1 MTPKEKFIQVALD
14 VPMDQLFDY
23 LPNDQTLAIGQYVKV
38 PFGSRQIVGIIC
50 GFSTTTEVPIAK
62 LRKIILADEE
72 IIFDK
77 PLFKLL
83 NFVSRYYHYP
93 LGQTIMSVVPSRIKR
108 SQGQHRKVEQLFEA
122 GNKLTSEWIE
132 SLPKR
137 QVRLKKLASNLLLK
151 SLRTSELNTVVSN
164 GRACIQELVTLGLV
178 NIKKWEPEIILQNST
193 PPKLNNEQQAAL
205 SAVAKTRNN
214 IAWLIHGITGS
225 GKTEIYLQLLAEFVP
240 TQKEQVLI
248 LVPEINLTPQLEA
261 RFKQRFPDKVLV
273 TLHSHLTD
281 IERLDHWRRA
291 KSGEAQIVIGTRLAV
306 FTPMPHL
313 TLIIIDEEH
322 DGSFKQHEGL
332 RYHARDVAM
341 MRAKYENIPIVLGTA
356 TPALETWFNAQG
368 DNSKY
373 HYLKLSSRAV
383 KNAKLPIIHTIPMT
397 DKYGPAISSTIVKAI
412 QSRLDR
418 QEQSLIFINRRGYS
432 PVLVCSSCSW
442 SAQCGR
448 CSARLVVHLKTK
460 RLKCHHCGYD
470 QKIPMQCLECGNTDL
485 HPVGLG
491 TQKIEESLNHF
502 FPKSN
507 ILRVDR
513 DTTRTKEALNQLY
526 QKMNHREIDILVG
539 TQMLAKGHDF
549 PHLTLVVAIDA
560 DNALYSSDF
569 RAPERLFSQLMQVAG
584 RAGRSEIKGE
594 VLIQTA
600 FPYHPVYEAL
610 KANNF
615 EGFADSLLE
624 ERKQMQLSPFSFNA
638 LLQVEA
644 KSLHHANE
652 FSRMAVEKANEIGS
666 LVTVYGPVR
675 PLMERLKGFER
686 YQIFLQAKT
695 RPALHNLL
703 SPWVMILRNHPLAN
717 RVKWS
722 IDVDPIEF

>member
-1 MTPKEKFIQVALD
+1 
-14 VPMDQLFDY
+14 
-23 LPNDQTLAIGQYVKV
+23 
-38 PFGSRQIVGIIC
+38 
-50 GFSTTTEVPIAK
+50 
-62 LRKIILADEE
+62 
-72 IIFDK
+72 
-77 PLFKLL
+77 
-83 NFVSRYYHYP
+83 
-93 LGQTIMSVVPSRIKR
+93 
-108 SQGQHRKVEQLFEA
+108 
-122 GNKLTSEWIE
+122 
-132 SLPKR
+132 
-137 QVRLKKLASNLLLK
+137 
-151 SLRTSELNTVVSN
+151 
-164 GRACIQELVTLGLV
+164 
-178 NIKKWEPEIILQNST
+178 
-193 PPKLNNEQQAAL
+193 
-205 SAVAKTRNN
+205 
-214 IAWLIHGITGS
+214 
-225 GKTEIYLQLLAEFVP
+225 
-240 TQKEQVLI
+240 
-248 LVPEINLTPQLEA
+248 
-261 RFKQRFPDKVLV
+261 
-273 TLHSHLTD
+273 
-281 IERLDHWRRA
+281 
-291 KSGEAQIVIGTRLAV
+291 
-306 FTPMPHL
+306 
-313 TLIIIDEEH
+313 
-322 DGSFKQHEGL
+322 
-332 RYHARDVAM
+332 M